1 MDKLVAR
8 AKNKRKK
15 MQIINT
21 KNERDITTNP
31 TAIKIIIKEYH
42 EQFYDI
48 R

>member
-21 KNERDITTNP
+21 KNEREDISKDHID
-31 TAIKIIIKEYH
+31 IKRII
-42 EQFYDI
+42 